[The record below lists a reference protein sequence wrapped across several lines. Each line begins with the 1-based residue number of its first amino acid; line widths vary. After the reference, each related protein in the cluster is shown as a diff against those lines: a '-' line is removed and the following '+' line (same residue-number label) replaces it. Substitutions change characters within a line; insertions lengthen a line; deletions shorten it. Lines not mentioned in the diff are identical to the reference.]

1 MSTIQNRHGALYRVE
16 RITTQQSAEGAVRCL
31 ELVDEHGATCYVP
44 TSSLQ
49 TFFDLDL
56 DGALELV
63 ESLRDDV
70 DEARR
75 ERNEVSALLVEACR
89 RSDEMRADLEQARR
103 ACDLAEGRLRDA
115 QVDHSCKLDELALEL
130 RATQRERDAARDELD
145 VVKAERDKLREAL
158 ADARRMEGEK

>member
-1 MSTIQNRHGALYRVE
+1 MSTIQNRNGALFRVE
-16 RITTQQSAEGAVRCL
+16 RITNQQSAEGAVRCL

-49 TFFDLDL
+49 AFFDLDL

-63 ESLRDDV
+63 EALRDDV
-70 DEARR
+70 DEARAERDEAQR
-75 ERNEVSALLVEACR
+75 ERNAAQAHIKMLR
-89 RSDEMRADLEQARR
+89 EQRIEI
-103 ACDLAEGRLRDA
+103 AE
-115 QVDHSCKLDELALEL
+115 Q
-130 RATQRERDAARDELD
+130 RDAARDELD